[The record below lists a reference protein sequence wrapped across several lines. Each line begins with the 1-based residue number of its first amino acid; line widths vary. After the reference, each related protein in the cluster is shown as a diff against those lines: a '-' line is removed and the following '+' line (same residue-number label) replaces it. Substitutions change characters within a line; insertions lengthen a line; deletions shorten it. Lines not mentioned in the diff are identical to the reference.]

1 MEPVFVFRR
10 YAMELVRNIRVF
22 GCDAKKRAPDDVGVV
37 DHAFDSGQGFMDI
50 FRRGR
55 AINSLKER
63 SVAECKICDH
73 EVIFAWKVSI
83 ESRLRDVGEGHDLL
97 RAGRTYTLS
106 IEEVVGSF
114 HNPCPGI
121 GLFLCVHEIY
131 LEM

>member
-1 MEPVFVFRR
+1 MRWNWCV
-10 YAMELVRNIRVF
+10 NIRVF

-63 SVAECKICDH
+63 SVAECKIRDH
-73 EVIFAWKVSI
+73 EVIFAWEVSI
-83 ESRLRDVGEGHDLL
+83 ESRLRDVGDGHDPL

-114 HNPCPGI
+114 HDPCPGI

-131 LEM
+131 LDTGQTSLSIL